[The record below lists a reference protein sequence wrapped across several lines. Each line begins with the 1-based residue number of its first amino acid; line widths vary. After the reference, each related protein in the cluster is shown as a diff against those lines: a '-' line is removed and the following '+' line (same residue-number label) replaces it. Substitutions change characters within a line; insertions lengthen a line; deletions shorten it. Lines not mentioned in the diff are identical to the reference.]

1 MSLKISLFTGL
12 ILAACMTPAH
22 ADTPSDGVIHFTGEI
37 IEPSCTIDSTNN
49 TVLLGS
55 YPTSDFTDIG
65 HKTDPVSFIVK
76 LDNCPV
82 QTDGLSAIQLVLGG
96 TPVPGRDDLLAVSQI
111 TSPGTT
117 AATNIGIAVSTD
129 APTPQPVQFNSEDQV
144 WVNLPDPDGVGNPI
158 MQSFLAS
165 YQSYAAGVTAGPADA
180 DMTITILYR

>member
-37 IEPSCTIDSTNN
+37 IEPSCTISADNN
-49 TVLLGS
+49 TIALGS
-55 YPTSDFTDIG
+55 YPTSDFTDVG
-65 HKTDPVSFIVK
+65 HKTTPTSFMIT

-82 QTDGLSAIQLVLGG
+82 QTEGLSAIQLVLSGN
-96 TPVPGRDDLLAVSQI
+96 TVQGRDDLLAVSKI
-111 TSPGTT
+111 SSPGTT
-117 AATNIGIAVSTD
+117 AAANVGITVETDEST
-129 APTPQPVQFNSEDQV
+129 PTVVQFNAEDQLFIDLPTEAGGSITQ
-144 WVNLPDPDGVGNPI
+144 NL
-158 MQSFLAS
+158 LAS